1 MRSRLLQLLNQRE
14 LEKMKEF
21 WLKKRIKCSKVED
34 LQDGIPVTNIGGVF
48 VVILVGIIMA
58 IVTLICE
65 YSWYKYHHRRIS
77 GVVSH
82 ITDNSKNSNIVES
95 AQQGPSTI
103 FHNRSINE
111 ARPRSRSTTKIQITD

>member
-1 MRSRLLQLLNQRE
+1 MHSRLLQLLNQLE

-21 WLKKRIKCSKVED
+21 WLKKRITCSKVED

-58 IVTLICE
+58 IVTLIFE
-65 YSWYKYHHRRIS
+65 YSWYKYHHLRMPRI
-77 GVVSH
+77 VSP
-82 ITDNSKNSNIVES
+82 IMGNSKISNIVDP

-103 FHNRSINE
+103 FH
-111 ARPRSRSTTKIQITD
+111 